1 MHFRLYDSKYPE
13 TNIWCILGFWW
24 GVWQQPRVAK
34 EQFSNT
40 CVHGRKVIEEQK
52 DWVRKNKTL
61 PA

>member
-1 MHFRLYDSKYPE
+1 M
-13 TNIWCILGFWW
+13 WCILGFWW
-24 GVWQQPRVAK
+24 VVWQQPRVAK

-40 CVHGRKVIEEQK
+40 CVHDRKVIEEQK